1 MKKMIK
7 MKKLIWILLI
17 IPFFVACNQEKVKQL
32 EMKND
37 SLVQQ
42 ANFKDE
48 AIGDFLQSFVDIQN
62 NIDSIKAK
70 EMMITEI
77 TEGKMELRKPAKDQ
91 INDDINSIYQLLID
105 NKEKVEKLRKKLGNS
120 NYQIAQLEKMI
131 DQLSKQ
137 LEERDAQV
145 ESLRVELE
153 AMNIKVNRLSRDV
166 NELSQQNR
174 KKAEELK
181 LQGEELDKK
190 TSELFTAY
198 YAAGTKKVLKENN
211 IITKEGGFIGIGSTK
226 KLKSDFNED
235 FFTKIDIRT
244 TSAISIPGKKATIL
258 TNHPKDSYSIE
269 GKEGTQ
275 VLLIQDYEK
284 FWKSSKYLVIII
296 N

>member
-17 IPFFVACNQEKVKQL
+17 IPFFVACNQEKVEQL
-32 EMKND
+32 EMQND
-37 SLVQQ
+37 SLTQQ

-70 EMMITEI
+70 EMMITEV
-77 TEGKMELRKPAKDQ
+77 TEGKMELRKSAKDQ

-120 NYQIAQLEKMI
+120 NYQIKQLETMI

-145 ESLRVELE
+145 ESLRVDLE
-153 AMNIKVNRLSRDV
+153 AMNIKVNRLTRDV
-166 NELSQQNR
+166 SELSQENR
-174 KKAEELK
+174 KKAEEIQ
-181 LQGEELDKK
+181 LQGKEIDEKTRELY
-190 TSELFTAY
+190 TAY
-198 YAAGTKKVLKENN
+198 YAAGTKKVLTENN
-211 IITKEGGFIGIGSTK
+211 VISKEGGFIGIGSTK
-226 KLKSDFNED
+226 KLKRDFNEE
-235 FFTKIDIRT
+235 FFTTIDIRN
-244 TSAISIPGKKATIL
+244 TSAISIPGKKATLL
-258 TNHPKDSYSIE
+258 TNHPEDSYSVE
-269 GKEGTQ
+269 GEEGTQ
-275 VLLIQDYEK
+275 VLMILDYEK
-284 FWKSSKYLVIII
+284 FWKSSKYLVIVI

>member
-1 MKKMIK
+1 MIK
-7 MKKLIWILLI
+7 MKRLIWILLI

-37 SLVQQ
+37 SLTQQ

-70 EMMITEI
+70 EMMITEA
-77 TEGKMELRKPAKDQ
+77 TEGKMELRKSAKDQ

-105 NKEKVEKLRKKLGNS
+105 NKEKVEILRKKLGNS
-120 NYQIAQLEKMI
+120 NYQIKQLESMI

-145 ESLRVELE
+145 ESLRVDLE
-153 AMNIKVNRLSRDV
+153 AMNIKVSRLTRDV
-166 NELSQQNR
+166 SELSQENR
-174 KKAEELK
+174 KKAEEIK
-181 LQGEELDKK
+181 LQGDEIDKK
-190 TSELFTAY
+190 TMELYTAY
-198 YAAGTKKVLKENN
+198 YAAGTKKVLMENN
-211 IITKEGGFIGIGSTK
+211 VISKEGGFIGIGSTK
-226 KLKSDFNED
+226 KLKPDFNEE
-235 FFTKIDIRT
+235 FFTTIDIRS

-258 TNHPKDSYSIE
+258 TNHPEDSYSIE
-269 GKEGTQ
+269 GEEGTQ

-284 FWKSSKYLVIII
+284 FWKSSKYLVIVI